1 MESIG
6 LPSLILGV
14 LFILLLA
21 GGLWIGV
28 TLVVVAAVGLYLFT
42 PIPAGKVLAT
52 ITWNTLNSWPLS
64 CLPLFIF
71 MGELLFRTRI
81 SQQLFDGM
89 APWVHRLPGKLLH
102 ANVLGCALFAAISG
116 SSAATCATMAKVTL
130 PEFKRLNYDRRLAL
144 GSLAGSGTL
153 GFLIPPSIVMV
164 IYGVLADV
172 SIGKLFMAGVFPG
185 ILAAALYI
193 GYIALRGLI
202 NPGITPDSG
211 KVYTWAE
218 RVKHLPR
225 VLPVAVL
232 ILLVLGTIYL
242 GWATPTEASAIGVM
256 GAFVLGLVTGAL
268 NFGTFWESLLGAT
281 RTTVMMG
288 LIVAGASYFSSA
300 MGYLG
305 IPRNLALTVAGWDL
319 SPYQLIA
326 ALTVL
331 YIILGCFLDGG
342 SIIVI
347 TLPICLPLVTA
358 AGFSPIWFGIY
369 LVVMAELCQITPPVG
384 FNLFVLQKETGQEIS
399 FIVRAAMPF
408 FLLLLLALAIITVF
422 PQIVLWLP
430 GRMIGQ

>member
-6 LPSLILGV
+6 LPSLILGC
-14 LFILLLA
+14 LFVVLLA

-28 TLVVVAAVGLYLFT
+28 TLVVVAAAGIYFFT

-89 APWVHRLPGKLLH
+89 APWVQRLPGKLLH

-130 PEFKRLNYDRRLAL
+130 PEFERLNYNRRLAV

-211 KVYTWAE
+211 RTYTWVD
-218 RVKHLPR
+218 RIKHLPD
-225 VLPVAVL
+225 VLPVAIL

-242 GWATPTEASAIGVM
+242 GWATPTEASAIGVL
-256 GAFVLGLVTGAL
+256 GAFTLGMISKAL
-268 NFGTFWESLLGAT
+268 NLRTFWESLLGAT
-281 RTTVMMG
+281 KTTVMMG
-288 LIVAGASYFSSA
+288 LIVVGASYFSSA

-305 IPRNLALTVAGWDL
+305 IPRHLALTVAGWKL

-326 ALTVL
+326 ALTVM
-331 YIILGCFLDGG
+331 YIVLGCFLDGG

-347 TLPICLPLVTA
+347 TLPICLPLVTT
-358 AGFSPIWFGIY
+358 AGFSPLWFGIY

-399 FIVRAAMPF
+399 FIVQAAIPF

-430 GRMIGQ
+430 ARMIGQ

>member
-6 LPSLILGV
+6 LPSLILGC
-14 LFILLLA
+14 LFVVLLA

-28 TLVVVAAVGLYLFT
+28 TLVVVAASGIYFFT

-89 APWVHRLPGKLLH
+89 APWVQRLPGKLLH

-130 PEFKRLNYDRRLAL
+130 PEFERLNYNRRLAV

-193 GYIALRGLI
+193 GYIALRGLF

-211 KVYTWAE
+211 RTYTWVD
-218 RVKHLPR
+218 RIKHLPD
-225 VLPVAVL
+225 VLPVAIL

-242 GWATPTEASAIGVM
+242 GWATPTEASAIGVL
-256 GAFVLGLVTGAL
+256 GAFTLGMISKAL
-268 NFGTFWESLLGAT
+268 NLRTFWESLLGAT
-281 RTTVMMG
+281 KTTVMMG
-288 LIVAGASYFSSA
+288 LIVVGASYFSSA

-305 IPRNLALTVAGWDL
+305 IPRHLALTVAGWKL

-326 ALTVL
+326 ALTVM
-331 YIILGCFLDGG
+331 YIVLGCFLDGG

-347 TLPICLPLVTA
+347 TLPICLPLVTT
-358 AGFSPIWFGIY
+358 AGFSPLWFGIY

-399 FIVRAAMPF
+399 FIVQAAIPF

-430 GRMIGQ
+430 ARMIGQ